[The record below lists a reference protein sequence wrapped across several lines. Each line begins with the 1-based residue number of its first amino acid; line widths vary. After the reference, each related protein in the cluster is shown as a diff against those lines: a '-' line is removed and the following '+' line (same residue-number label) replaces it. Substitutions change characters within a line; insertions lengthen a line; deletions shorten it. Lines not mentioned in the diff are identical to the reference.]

1 MSVHVTDNAKE
12 TEMLGFQLASLL
24 RYEDHPIILLDGP
37 LAAGKT
43 TFTKGIARALGIQK
57 LVNSPTYTIMKMY
70 QSEDLLKTLHHL
82 DLYRLETLGNDFD
95 LEEYI
100 HNDGFSVIEWP
111 FQIEELI
118 PLEHVLVT
126 FEHISEEK
134 RMITITCHGHY
145 CSMLENKL

>member
-1 MSVHVTDNAKE
+1 MSTHITENAKE

-24 RYEDHPIILLDGP
+24 RYEDQPIILLDGP

-43 TFTKGIARALGIQK
+43 TFTKGIARALGVKKQ
-57 LVNSPTYTIMKMY
+57 VNSPSYTIMKMY

-82 DLYRLETLGNDFD
+82 DLYRLDHVGNDFD

-118 PLEHVLVT
+118 PLRYVLVS
-126 FEHISEEK
+126 FEWLSEEK
-134 RMITITCHGHY
+134 RKITITCQGHD
-145 CSMLENKL
+145 CSYLENKL